1 MENNE
6 LNEEFIDNES
16 DLSDENYEHK
26 NENKESD
33 SESEVAELNEKIKKL
48 ENDLAFSRADFYNYR
63 QRTTKERQEL
73 RKHAQE
79 DLIISILPVLDNLDR
94 ALDAADSNDTKSIIT
109 GVDMVRRQFLN
120 ILENFGVSTIQNIGE
135 DFKPELHDA
144 KATQPVDDP
153 EQDGK
158 ILNVLLKGYKTNDKI
173 LRPAQV
179 IVGKLN

>member
-120 ILENFGVSTIQNIGE
+120 LNFDGIFQPYELKVFPVREDSIQPVILI
-135 DFKPELHDA
+135 KPENAEDSKFVLH
-144 KATQPVDDP
+144 
-153 EQDGK
+153 
-158 ILNVLLKGYKTNDKI
+158 LN
-173 LRPAQV
+173 
-179 IVGKLN
+179 